1 MNRNELNKW
10 RNKLYL
16 NFVGIKEAKE
26 YCGKMIARY
35 QSISDQV
42 DELLAESKEKFKGE
56 LKPIYL
62 HRSSDSAARGLK
74 WKLSSAKCFGFGA
87 AAKTYSLLSKDVL
100 MILKSNETVDD
111 ALIIQVVDMD
121 FKRCYL
127 NYALNYSFHEMTRVK
142 LFIDEFE
149 SWRKLPKCLKSL
161 DQ

>member
-1 MNRNELNKW
+1 MNRDELNQW

-16 NFVGIKEAKE
+16 NFGGIKEAKE
-26 YCGKMIARY
+26 YCVKMVARY
-35 QSISDQV
+35 QKISDLV
-42 DELLAESKEKFKGE
+42 DELLAESKEKLKGE

-62 HRSSDSAARGLK
+62 HRSSDSAARALK
-74 WKLSSAKCFGFGA
+74 WKLSSAKCFGFGG

-100 MILKSNETVDD
+100 LILQSNKTVSD
-111 ALIIQVVDMD
+111 ALIFEVVEMD

-127 NYALNYSFHEMTRVK
+127 NYALNYAFHEMMRVK
-142 LFIDEFE
+142 LFIEEFE